1 VPTYRFLTP
10 DWIDAVRRI
19 RESVGGTHGAE
30 APLRANFTVTAV
42 EFIEG
47 GVFEYHSDNELH
59 AFFAPGHSAD
69 ADLSLEMD
77 YATAER
83 IYKDRSINLQEL
95 RDANQSGEVVVGG
108 DIEALVEWWRS
119 MVGDVERLEMWDQ
132 IQDVTS

>member
-1 VPTYRFLTP
+1 MTPYRFLTP
-10 DWIDAVRRI
+10 EWIDAVRRI
-19 RESVGGTHGAE
+19 RESVGASRGAE
-30 APLRANFTVTAV
+30 APLRANFTVTDVA
-42 EFIEG
+42 FIDG

-59 AFFAPGHSAD
+59 AFFEPGHSSD
-69 ADLSLEMD
+69 ADLSLAMD

-95 RDANQSGEVVVGG
+95 RDANQSGEVIVGG